1 MLTSRRIP
9 LINILNL
16 GDKITIMKNIFRNL
30 IKGLPIILAL
40 VFIHTAKAQFV
51 PKNDVEKQAAKLVQ
65 AYQADVGM
73 TVEQASSVYEKI
85 AEVLVKENAIRNSTT
100 TAEEKKQSLTALS
113 KQETE
118 YMSTILD
125 PKQWKEY
132 KKMKKTLQPIKY

>member
-1 MLTSRRIP
+1 
-9 LINILNL
+9 
-16 GDKITIMKNIFRNL
+16 MKDIIRNL

-40 VFIHTAKAQFV
+40 IFIHTTNAQFV

-73 TVEQASSVYEKI
+73 TVEQASAVYEKI
-85 AEVLVKENAIRNSTT
+85 AETIVKENDIRKSSATP
-100 TAEEKKQSLTALS
+100 EEKKKSLTTLS

-125 PKQWKEY
+125 PKQMKEY
-132 KKMKKTLQPIKY
+132 KKLKKTLQPIK

>member
-1 MLTSRRIP
+1 MT
-9 LINILNL
+9 NV
-16 GDKITIMKNIFRNL
+16 FRNL
-30 IKGLPIILAL
+30 IKSLPIILAL
-40 VFIHTAKAQFV
+40 MFIHITNAQFV

-73 TVEQASSVYEKI
+73 TVEQATSVYEKI
-85 AEVLVKENAIRNSTT
+85 AETIVRENDIRNSTAT
-100 TAEEKKQSLTALS
+100 PEEKKKSLSALS
-113 KQETE
+113 KQESE